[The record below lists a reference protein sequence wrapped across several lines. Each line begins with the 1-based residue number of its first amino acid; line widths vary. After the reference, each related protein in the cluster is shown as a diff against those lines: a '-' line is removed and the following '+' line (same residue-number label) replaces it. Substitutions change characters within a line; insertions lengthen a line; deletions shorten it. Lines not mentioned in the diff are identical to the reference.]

1 MNAYERTLQ
10 EDLVELPETQQ
21 LEILQV
27 LTLQNIA
34 AQDVI
39 TWLRERKLWFEGQQ
53 GYRGPVQAAYEGTDN
68 TELKDAIDYL
78 WATLFGDQ
86 MVSQIR
92 TTEPQWAMEVN
103 GVLEVVLGLTD
114 LPEDEEEQLR
124 ISFYEMGGGRPWL
137 AIDTAGLTEA
147 KAEYEARVAADEQIA
162 LERENQRLADEA
174 AETLKAE
181 LRAFV
186 AARSAVAL
194 ERVES
199 GEITSQAGIV
209 AVVSAEQIE
218 AA

>member
-10 EDLVELPETQQ
+10 ADLVELPETQQ

-53 GYRGPVQAAYEGTDN
+53 GYRGPVQAAYAGTDN
-68 TELKDAIDYL
+68 IQLKDAIDYL

-86 MVSQIR
+86 KVSQIR

-124 ISFYEMGGGRPWL
+124 ISFYEMGGGRPWRGTNAAAL
-137 AIDTAGLTEA
+137 AAEKAAHEQALAEA
-147 KAEYEARVAADEQIA
+147 EVK
-162 LERENQRLADEA
+162 RLADE
-174 AETLKAE
+174 E
-181 LRAFV
+181 
-186 AARSAVAL
+186 
-194 ERVES
+194 
-199 GEITSQAGIV
+199 
-209 AVVSAEQIE
+209 
-218 AA
+218 